1 MQWPDTM
8 DFVFLWKL
16 STEIHRL
23 PWIITPD
30 VSLLQR
36 FRVSYCPRN
45 LEPGELIIFWSVL
58 KNYKWLDIERPGN
71 QQLSTLVS
79 ITCSHSHTKMEC
91 LSGIH

>member
-30 VSLLQR
+30 VSLVQR

-45 LEPGELIIFWSVL
+45 LEPGELIIFWWL
-58 KNYKWLDIERPGN
+58 LRNCKWLDIERPRKSAA
-71 QQLSTLVS
+71 LHS
-79 ITCSHSHTKMEC
+79 IIFSHSHTKMEC